1 MGTVTGKVEGTRTD
15 VGSVTGKAEGA
26 GTDDEGIEVMD
37 TDTGTIVDAM
47 EDVGCA
53 VTAVETVTGT
63 VVGVEVGIVG
73 ILSPGLVP
81 NSYTLNFSD
90 PIPPD
95 LLLNGTCMQRKY
107 EQINIYGIILH
118 LFSGLYIQ
126 RLRTAVLFVVLS
138 LSHLSS

>member
-1 MGTVTGKVEGTRTD
+1 VGTVTGKVEGTRTD

-26 GTDDEGIEVMD
+26 GTDDEGTEVMD

-95 LLLNGTCMQRKY
+95 LLLNGTLIFWIVHPEVENCSPFSCLVCESLVIVMSGCITQRP
-107 EQINIYGIILH
+107 
-118 LFSGLYIQ
+118 
-126 RLRTAVLFVVLS
+126 LS
-138 LSHLSS
+138 ESIS